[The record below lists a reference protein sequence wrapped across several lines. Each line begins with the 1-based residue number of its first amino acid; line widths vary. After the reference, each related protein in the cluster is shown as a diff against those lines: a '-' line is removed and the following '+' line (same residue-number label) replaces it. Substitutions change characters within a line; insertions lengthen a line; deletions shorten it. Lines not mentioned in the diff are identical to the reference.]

1 MNGKMKSLG
10 MVLGVAAVSMA
21 LVAPANAAT
30 PGQQN
35 ALRKAQSYLSFQSFS
50 RKGLVEQL
58 KYEGFTTSQAQ
69 YGAAKVHA
77 NWSAQ
82 AAKKAKE
89 YLKLEGFSRKGLL
102 DQLKYEGFTLGQA
115 TYGVNRAGL

>member
-1 MNGKMKSLG
+1 MNSKTKRLG

-30 PGQQN
+30 PDGRRRT
-35 ALRKAQSYLSFQSFS
+35 LRKAQSYLSLQSFS

-58 KYEGFTTSQAQ
+58 KYEGCTTPQARS
-69 YGAAKVHA
+69 GAAKVHA
-77 NWSAQ
+77 NWSAH

-89 YLKLEGFSRKGLL
+89 Y
-102 DQLKYEGFTLGQA
+102 
-115 TYGVNRAGL
+115 